1 MLSKI
6 IKGLL
11 IAFAV
16 WLNIS
21 AFYYVALSGI
31 GVLDK
36 VVIFA
41 LVVMLDVS
49 LVWYRDSQ
57 RIDEIYDGISKANLE
72 LIAADTEIMYKEM
85 FSNTD
90 RLIDLV
96 HKHIKIAMKHLDN
109 VRR

>member
-1 MLSKI
+1 MLNKI

-16 WLNIS
+16 WLNVS

-31 GVLDK
+31 GALDK
-36 VVIFA
+36 AVIFA
-41 LVVMLDVS
+41 LAVLFDVS

-57 RIDEIYDGISKANLE
+57 RIDEIYDGISKAVLE
-72 LIAADTEIMYKEM
+72 LLAADTEIMYKDM

-90 RLIDLV
+90 KLIDLV
-96 HKHIKIAMKHLDN
+96 HDHIKRAMEHLNN

>member
-36 VVIFA
+36 VVIFT

-96 HKHIKIAMKHLDN
+96 HSHIKRAMEHLDN